1 MILRPYQKV
10 AVSDACTALDKHRNT
25 LVVAPTGAGKTIML
39 SALVGERHKKGKRVL
54 VIQHRD
60 ELVAQNK
67 EKFEK
72 VNPYITTS
80 IVNGTVKHWDGD
92 AVFSMIQT
100 MSRDRNLRDRPLFDM
115 VVIDEGHH
123 AAAPTYTKVINAV
136 REDNDDAEIVG
147 FTATPNRGDGKG
159 LRSIF
164 NNCAH
169 QIELATL
176 IREGFLVRPKSYIVD
191 LGVGDQLDQV
201 TKRGKEYDM
210 EEVAAIMDRQVINDR
225 IVSEW
230 EDKAGDRKTVVFCST
245 VAHAEHVCDAF
256 VAAGIR
262 AEYVTGET
270 DKQKRAEMLYN
281 LEFGDLQVIVNV
293 AVLTEGFDAPPVS
306 CIVLTRPC
314 SQKGTMVQMIGR
326 GLRIL
331 DPELYPDVIKTDCV
345 VMDFGTSIITHG
357 GLDETANLDG
367 ADKSVGGDAPTKIC
381 PDCESEVASNTRICP
396 ICEHEF
402 ERKVKDVLENFE
414 MTEYDLMQMSPFMW
428 IDPFSLHE
436 GNGSAMMAMG
446 FNGFTLVGKVGDYW
460 MAIVKAKNGR
470 PRVVSIGE
478 KVQAM
483 AAGDDFLREI
493 EDSNAANKTKRWLNQ
508 PASAKQKEH
517 LAANGVTIN
526 MMDFSW
532 TKYKAACCLSYYWN
546 RDGVDKLVVDNWRKL
561 TGSNYK

>member
-1 MILRPYQKV
+1 MILRPYQEV
-10 AVSDACTALDKHRNT
+10 AVSDACNALDKHGNT
-25 LVVAPTGAGKTIML
+25 LIVAPTGAGKTIML
-39 SALVGERHKKGKRVL
+39 SALVGKRHEKGRRIL
-54 VIQHRD
+54 VIQNRD
-60 ELVAQNK
+60 ELVSQNK
-67 EKFEK
+67 AKFEK

-80 IVNGTVKHWDGD
+80 IVNGTVKHWDGE
-92 AVFSMIQT
+92 AVFSMVQT
-100 MSRDRNLRDRPLFDM
+100 MSRDRNLRDRPMFDM
-115 VVIDEGHH
+115 VVVDEGHH
-123 AAAPTYTKVINAV
+123 AAAPTYMKVINAV
-136 REDNDDAEIVG
+136 LEDNDSAEIVG

-159 LRSIF
+159 LRSVF

-176 IREGFLVRPKSYIVD
+176 IREGFLVRPKSFVID
-191 LGVGDQLDQV
+191 LGVGEQLDNV

-230 EDKAGDRKTVVFCST
+230 TEKASGRKTVVFCST
-245 VAHAEHVCDAF
+245 VSHAEHVCDSFINSGVKANF
-256 VAAGIR
+256 
-262 AEYVTGET
+262 VTGET
-270 DKQKRAEMLYN
+270 DKDERAQMLHD

-306 CIVLTRPC
+306 CVILTRPC

-331 DPELYPDVIKTDCV
+331 DPELYPNTVKTDCI

-367 ADKSVGGDAPTKIC
+367 AHKSEGGEAPTKIC
-381 PDCESEVASNTRICP
+381 PDCGSEVSANTRICP

-402 ERKVKDVLENFE
+402 QKKVKEALDSFV
-414 MTEYDLMQMSPFMW
+414 MTEYDLMKLSPFMW
-428 IDPFSLHE
+428 IDPF
-436 GNGSAMMAMG
+436 GNGNAMMAMG
-446 FNGFTLVGKVGDYW
+446 FSGFTLVGNIGEYW
-460 MAIVKAKNGR
+460 IAIVKAQNGR

-508 PASAKQKEH
+508 AATDKQKEH
-517 LAANGVTIN
+517 LRRNGVQISAI
-526 MMDFSW
+526 DFSW
-532 TKYKAACCLSYYWN
+532 TKYKAGCCLGYYWN
-546 RDGVDKLVVDNWRKL
+546 KQKIDKIISEQVKKL
-561 TGSNYK
+561 TGTE

>member
-1 MILRPYQKV
+1 M
-10 AVSDACTALDKHRNT
+10 SDACKALDKHGNT

-39 SALVGERHKKGKRVL
+39 SALVGERHKKGKRIL

-60 ELVAQNK
+60 ELVKQNK
-67 EKFEK
+67 EKFER

-123 AAAPTYTKVINAV
+123 AAAPTYTKVIEAV
-136 REDNDDAEIVG
+136 REDNDKAEIVG

-159 LRSIF
+159 LRSVF

-176 IREGFLVRPKSYIVD
+176 IREGFLVRPKSYVID
-191 LGVGDQLDQV
+191 LGVGDQLDKV

-210 EEVAAIMDRQVINDR
+210 QEVASIMDRQVINNR
-225 IVSEW
+225 IVDEW
-230 EDKAGDRKTVVFCST
+230 KEKAGGRKTVVFCST
-245 VAHAEHVCDAF
+245 VDHAAHVCDAF
-256 VAAGIR
+256 VMAGIKSN
-262 AEYVTGET
+262 YVTGET
-270 DKQKRAEMLYN
+270 DKDERAAMLYD
-281 LEFGDLQVIVNV
+281 LEFGDTQVIVNV

-306 CIVLTRPC
+306 CIILTRPC

-331 DPELYPDVIKTDCV
+331 DPELYPNIIKTDCI

-357 GLDETANLDG
+357 GLDESANLDG
-367 ADKSVGGDAPTKIC
+367 VDKSIGGDAPTKVC
-381 PDCESEVASNTRICP
+381 PDCGSEVSANTRVCP

-402 ERKVKDVLENFE
+402 ERKVKDALDDFE

-428 IDPFSLHE
+428 IDPYGL
-436 GNGSAMMAMG
+436 GTAMMATG
-446 FNGFTLVGKVGDYW
+446 FQGFSMVGKIGDYW
-460 MAIVKAKNGR
+460 IGIVKAQHGR
-470 PRVVSIGE
+470 ARVVSIGD

-483 AAGDDFLREI
+483 AAADDFLREI
-493 EDSNAANKTKRWLNQ
+493 EDSTAANKSKRWLNQ
-508 PASAKQKEH
+508 AATPKQKE
-517 LAANGVTIN
+517 LLRSNGVQISE
-526 MMDFSW
+526 MDFSW
-532 TKYKAACCLSYYWN
+532 TKYKAACCLGYYFN
-546 RDGVDKLVVDNWRKL
+546 RDQIDRLIADNWEKL
-561 TGSNYK
+561 TGKDYAKM

>member
-1 MILRPYQKV
+1 MILRPYQEV
-10 AVSDACTALDKHRNT
+10 AVSDACNALDKHGNT
-25 LVVAPTGAGKTIML
+25 LIVAPTGAGKTIML
-39 SALVGERHKKGKRVL
+39 SALVGKRHEKGRRVL

-60 ELVAQNK
+60 ELVSQNK
-67 EKFEK
+67 AKFEK

-80 IVNGTVKHWDGD
+80 IVNGTVKHWDGE
-92 AVFSMIQT
+92 AVFSMVQT
-100 MSRDRNLRDRPLFDM
+100 MSRDRNLRDRPMFDM
-115 VVIDEGHH
+115 VVVDEGHH
-123 AAAPTYTKVINAV
+123 AAAPTYMKVINAV
-136 REDNDDAEIVG
+136 LEDNDSAEIVG

-159 LRSIF
+159 LRSVF

-176 IREGFLVRPKSYIVD
+176 IREGFLVRPKSFVID
-191 LGVGDQLDQV
+191 LGVGEQLDNV

-230 EDKAGDRKTVVFCST
+230 TEKASGRKTVVFCST
-245 VAHAEHVCDAF
+245 VSHAEHVCDSFINSGVKANF
-256 VAAGIR
+256 
-262 AEYVTGET
+262 VTGET
-270 DKQKRAEMLYN
+270 DKDERAQMLHD

-306 CIVLTRPC
+306 CVILTRPC

-331 DPELYPDVIKTDCV
+331 DPELYPNTVKTDCI

-367 ADKSVGGDAPTKIC
+367 AHKTEGGEAPTKIC
-381 PDCESEVASNTRICP
+381 PDCGSEVSANTRICP

-402 ERKVKDVLENFE
+402 QKKVKEALDSFV
-414 MTEYDLMQMSPFMW
+414 MTEYDLMKLSPFMW
-428 IDPFSLHE
+428 IDPF
-436 GNGSAMMAMG
+436 GNGNAMMAMG
-446 FNGFTLVGKVGDYW
+446 FSGFTLVGNIGEYW
-460 MAIVKAKNGR
+460 IAIVKAQNGR

-508 PASAKQKEH
+508 AATDKQKEH
-517 LAANGVTIN
+517 LRKNGVQISAI
-526 MMDFSW
+526 DFSW
-532 TKYKAACCLSYYWN
+532 TKYKAGCCLGYYWN
-546 RDGVDKLVVDNWRKL
+546 KQKIDKIISEQVKKL
-561 TGSNYK
+561 TGTE

>member
-1 MILRPYQKV
+1 MILRPYQEV
-10 AVSDACTALDKHRNT
+10 AVSDACNALDKHGNT
-25 LVVAPTGAGKTIML
+25 LIVAPTGAGKTIML
-39 SALVGERHKKGKRVL
+39 SALVGKRHEKGRRVL

-60 ELVAQNK
+60 ELVSQNK
-67 EKFEK
+67 AKFEK

-80 IVNGTVKHWDGD
+80 IVNGTVKHWDGE
-92 AVFSMIQT
+92 AVFSMVQT
-100 MSRDRNLRDRPLFDM
+100 MSRDRNLRDRPMFDM
-115 VVIDEGHH
+115 VVVDEGHH
-123 AAAPTYTKVINAV
+123 AAAPTYMKVINAV
-136 REDNDDAEIVG
+136 LEDNDSAEIVG

-159 LRSIF
+159 LRSVF

-176 IREGFLVRPKSYIVD
+176 IREGFLVRPKSFVID
-191 LGVGDQLDQV
+191 LGVGEQLDNV

-230 EDKAGDRKTVVFCST
+230 KAKASGRKTVVFCST
-245 VAHAEHVCDAF
+245 VSHAEHVCDSF
-256 VAAGIR
+256 VNSGIK
-262 AEYVTGET
+262 ANFVTGET
-270 DKQKRAEMLYN
+270 DKDERAQMLHD

-306 CIVLTRPC
+306 CVILTRPC

-331 DPELYPDVIKTDCV
+331 DPELYPNIVKTDCI

-367 ADKSVGGDAPTKIC
+367 AHKTEGGEAPTKIC
-381 PDCESEVASNTRICP
+381 PDCGSEVSANTRICP

-402 ERKVKDVLENFE
+402 QKKVKEALDSFV
-414 MTEYDLMQMSPFMW
+414 MTEYDLMKLSPFMW
-428 IDPFSLHE
+428 IDPF
-436 GNGSAMMAMG
+436 GNGNAMMATG
-446 FNGFTLVGKVGDYW
+446 FSGFTLVGNIGEYW
-460 MAIVKAKNGR
+460 IAIVKAQNGR

-508 PASAKQKEH
+508 AATDKQKEH
-517 LAANGVTIN
+517 LRKNGVQISAI
-526 MMDFSW
+526 DFSW
-532 TKYKAACCLSYYWN
+532 TKYKAACCLGYYWN
-546 RDGVDKLVVDNWRKL
+546 KQKIDKIISEQVKKL
-561 TGSNYK
+561 TGTE

>member
-1 MILRPYQKV
+1 M
-10 AVSDACTALDKHRNT
+10 SDACKALDKHGNT

-39 SALVGERHKKGKRVL
+39 SALVGERHKKGKRIL

-60 ELVAQNK
+60 ELVKQNK

-123 AAAPTYTKVINAV
+123 AAAPTYTKVIEAV
-136 REDNDDAEIVG
+136 REDNDKAEIVG

-159 LRSIF
+159 LRSVF

-176 IREGFLVRPKSYIVD
+176 IREGFLVRPKSYVID
-191 LGVGDQLDQV
+191 LGVGDQLDKV

-210 EEVAAIMDRQVINDR
+210 QEVASIMDRQVINNR
-225 IVSEW
+225 IVDEW
-230 EDKAGDRKTVVFCST
+230 KEKAGGRKTVVFCST
-245 VAHAEHVCDAF
+245 VAHAAHVCDAF
-256 VAAGIR
+256 VTAGIKSN
-262 AEYVTGET
+262 YVTGET
-270 DKQKRAEMLYN
+270 DKDERAAMLYD
-281 LEFGDLQVIVNV
+281 LEFGDTQVIVNV

-331 DPELYPDVIKTDCV
+331 DPELYPNIIKTDCI

-357 GLDETANLDG
+357 GLDESANLDG
-367 ADKSVGGDAPTKIC
+367 VDKSVGGDAPTKVC
-381 PDCESEVASNTRICP
+381 PDCGSEVSANTRVCP

-402 ERKVKDVLENFE
+402 ERKVKDALDEFE

-428 IDPFSLHE
+428 IDPYGL
-436 GNGSAMMAMG
+436 GTAMMATG
-446 FNGFTLVGKVGDYW
+446 FQGFSMVGKIGDYW
-460 MAIVKAKNGR
+460 IGIVKAQHGR
-470 PRVVSIGE
+470 ARVVSIGD

-483 AAGDDFLREI
+483 AAADDFLREI
-493 EDSNAANKTKRWLNQ
+493 EDSTAANKSKRWLNQ
-508 PASAKQKEH
+508 AATPKQKE
-517 LAANGVTIN
+517 LLRSNGVQISE
-526 MMDFSW
+526 MDFSW
-532 TKYKAACCLSYYWN
+532 TKYKAACCLGYYFN
-546 RDGVDKLVVDNWRKL
+546 RDQIDRLIADNWEKL
-561 TGSNYK
+561 TGKDYAKM

>member
-1 MILRPYQKV
+1 MILRPYQEV
-10 AVSDACTALDKHRNT
+10 AVSDACNALDKHGNT
-25 LVVAPTGAGKTIML
+25 LIVAPTGAGKTIML
-39 SALVGERHKKGKRVL
+39 SALVCKRHEKGRRVL

-60 ELVAQNK
+60 ELVSQNK
-67 EKFEK
+67 AKFEK

-80 IVNGTVKHWDGD
+80 IVNGTVKHWDGE
-92 AVFSMIQT
+92 AVFSMVQT
-100 MSRDRNLRDRPLFDM
+100 MSRDRNLRDRPMFDM
-115 VVIDEGHH
+115 VVVDEGHH
-123 AAAPTYTKVINAV
+123 AAAPTYMKVINAV
-136 REDNDDAEIVG
+136 LEDNDSAEIVG

-159 LRSIF
+159 LRSVF

-176 IREGFLVRPKSYIVD
+176 IREGFLVRPKSFVID
-191 LGVGDQLDQV
+191 LGVGEQLDNV

-230 EDKAGDRKTVVFCST
+230 TEKASGRKTVVFCST
-245 VAHAEHVCDAF
+245 VSHAEHVCDSFINSGVKANF
-256 VAAGIR
+256 
-262 AEYVTGET
+262 VTGET
-270 DKQKRAEMLYN
+270 DKDERAQMLHD

-306 CIVLTRPC
+306 CVILTRPC

-331 DPELYPDVIKTDCV
+331 DPELYPNTVKTDCI

-367 ADKSVGGDAPTKIC
+367 AHKSEGGEAPTKIC
-381 PDCESEVASNTRICP
+381 PDCGSEVSANTRICP

-402 ERKVKDVLENFE
+402 QKKVKEALDSFV
-414 MTEYDLMQMSPFMW
+414 MTEYDLMKLSPFMW
-428 IDPFSLHE
+428 IDPF
-436 GNGSAMMAMG
+436 GNGNAMMAMG
-446 FNGFTLVGKVGDYW
+446 FSGFTLVGNIGEYW
-460 MAIVKAKNGR
+460 IAIVKAQNGR

-508 PASAKQKEH
+508 AATDKQKEH
-517 LAANGVTIN
+517 LRRNGVQISAI
-526 MMDFSW
+526 DFSW
-532 TKYKAACCLSYYWN
+532 TKYKAGCCLGYYWN
-546 RDGVDKLVVDNWRKL
+546 KQKIDKIISEQVKKL
-561 TGSNYK
+561 TGTE

>member
-1 MILRPYQKV
+1 MILRPYQEV
-10 AVSDACTALDKHRNT
+10 AVSDACNALDKHGNT
-25 LVVAPTGAGKTIML
+25 LIVAPTGAGKTIML
-39 SALVGERHKKGKRVL
+39 SALVGERHKKGRRVL

-60 ELVAQNK
+60 ELVSQNK
-67 EKFEK
+67 AKFEK

-80 IVNGTVKHWDGD
+80 IVNGTVKHWDGE
-92 AVFSMIQT
+92 AVFSMVQT
-100 MSRDRNLRDRPLFDM
+100 MSRDRNLRDRPMFDM
-115 VVIDEGHH
+115 VVVDEGHH
-123 AAAPTYTKVINAV
+123 AAAPTYMKVINAV
-136 REDNDDAEIVG
+136 LEDNDRAEIVG

-159 LRSIF
+159 LRSVF

-176 IREGFLVRPKSYIVD
+176 IREGFLVRPKSFVID
-191 LGVGDQLDQV
+191 LGVGEQLDNV

-230 EDKAGDRKTVVFCST
+230 TEKASGRKTVVFCST
-245 VAHAEHVCDAF
+245 VSHAEHVCDSFINSGVKANF
-256 VAAGIR
+256 
-262 AEYVTGET
+262 VTGET
-270 DKQKRAEMLYN
+270 DKDERAQMLHD

-331 DPELYPDVIKTDCV
+331 DPELYPNVVKTDCI

-367 ADKSVGGDAPTKIC
+367 AHKTEGGEAPTKIC
-381 PDCESEVASNTRICP
+381 PDCGSEVSANTRICP

-402 ERKVKDVLENFE
+402 QKKVKEALDSFV
-414 MTEYDLMQMSPFMW
+414 MTEYDLMKLSPFMW
-428 IDPFSLHE
+428 IDPF
-436 GNGSAMMAMG
+436 GNGNAMMAMG
-446 FNGFTLVGKVGDYW
+446 FSGFTLVGNIGEYW
-460 MAIVKAKNGR
+460 IAIVKAQNGR

-508 PASAKQKEH
+508 AATDKQKDH
-517 LAANGVTIN
+517 LRRNGVQISAI
-526 MMDFSW
+526 DFSW
-532 TKYKAACCLSYYWN
+532 TKYKAGCCLGYYWN
-546 RDGVDKLVVDNWRKL
+546 KEKIDKIISEQVKKL
-561 TGSNYK
+561 TGIE

>member
-1 MILRPYQKV
+1 MILRPYQKI
-10 AVSDACTALDKHRNT
+10 AVSDACTALDKHKNT

-176 IREGFLVRPKSYIVD
+176 IREGFLVRPKSYIID
-191 LGVGDQLDQV
+191 LGVGDQLDRV

-256 VAAGIR
+256 VSAGIR
-262 AEYVTGET
+262 ADYVTGET

-306 CIVLTRPC
+306 CIILTRPC